1 MTYQI
6 IYSPE
11 SLDDLRDIYSHIA
24 FEQLARKMQ
33 KAR

>member
-1 MTYQI
+1 MTYQL

-11 SLDDLRDIYSHIA
+11 SLNDLRDIYSYIA